1 MEQKVPRLVLAGTNS
16 GCGKTT
22 VTCAVLQALV
32 SRGLRVGA
40 AKCGPDYIDPMFHS
54 RVIGAKSSNLDSF
67 FFDRDTMRYLLAHN
81 TQGCDVTVIEGV
93 MGYYDG
99 LGLTSTRAST
109 YAAARETGSPVVLVV
124 NARGAALSVLAA
136 VEGFLHF
143 APDSGI
149 RGVILNGCSAMS
161 YGPLARE
168 LENRL
173 GVRACGYLPRLPEC
187 ALESRHLGLIT
198 ADEVADLQEKLRKL
212 AAEAE
217 KTLDIAAL
225 LEIAAAA
232 PPLRYIPPALP
243 EPGTPV
249 RIGVARDRAFCFYY
263 EDSLDL
269 LRQLGAE
276 LIPFSPLV
284 DERLPNGVQGLYL
297 GGGYPELHAK
307 ALSKNIPMRKAV
319 HDAVADG
326 LPTIAE
332 CGGFLYLHETLCDDE
347 GVCYPMAGVIPASAI
362 NTGKL
367 VRFGYVMLTEK
378 EENFLPAG
386 AQIAGHEFHY
396 YDSTD
401 NGVGAVAKKPVNGRS
416 WECVHE
422 SPSQWMGFPHLYY
435 YSNPEYAYRFL
446 KKAAD
451 RIYLKK

>member
-32 SRGLRVGA
+32 TRGLRVGA

-81 TQGCDVTVIEGV
+81 GEGCDITVIEGV

-109 YAAARETGSPVVLVV
+109 YEAARETESPVVLVV

-136 VEGFLHF
+136 AEGFLRF

-198 ADEVADLQEKLRKL
+198 ADEVADLQEKLRRL
-212 AAEAE
+212 AAELADTPEAE
-217 KTLDIAAL
+217 AFCQTLPHRYFEEYNLHGCLLEKRRSYDAVIEGLDAL
-225 LEIAAAA
+225 LPYVDNWATCDMIS
-232 PPLRYIPPALP
+232 PPVFKKRPPALI
-243 EPGTPV
+243 GQIRV
-249 RIGVARDRAFCFYY
+249 WLASDRIY
-263 EDSLDL
+263 
-269 LRQLGAE
+269 
-276 LIPFSPLV
+276 
-284 DERLPNGVQGLYL
+284 
-297 GGGYPELHAK
+297 
-307 ALSKNIPMRKAV
+307 
-319 HDAVADG
+319 
-326 LPTIAE
+326 T
-332 CGGFLYLHETLCDDE
+332 
-347 GVCYPMAGVIPASAI
+347 
-362 NTGKL
+362 
-367 VRFGYVMLTEK
+367 VRFGLRTLMAHFLDDAFAPSVLELAAAVRS
-378 EENFLPAG
+378 EEYYLRMMVAWFFATALAKQYDAALPYIRECRLDVWTHNKAI
-386 AQIAGHEFHY
+386 QK
-396 YDSTD
+396 
-401 NGVGAVAKKPVNGRS
+401 AV
-416 WECVHE
+416 E
-422 SPSQWMGFPHLYY
+422 SRRIPDGTK
-435 YSNPEYAYRFL
+435 AYLRTL
-446 KKAAD
+446 RRKNTAEHV
-451 RIYLKK
+451 

>member
-1 MEQKVPRLVLAGTNS
+1 MEQKVPRLVLAGSNS

-32 SRGLRVGA
+32 TRGLRVGA

-81 TQGCDVTVIEGV
+81 GEGCDVTVIEGV

-109 YAAARETGSPVVLVV
+109 YEAARATSSPVVLVV

-136 VEGFLHF
+136 AEGFLRF

-198 ADEVADLQEKLRKL
+198 ADEVADLQEKLCKL
-212 AAEAE
+212 AASAE
-217 KTLDIAAL
+217 KTLDFAAL
-225 LEIAAAA
+225 LEIARNA
-232 PPLRYIPPALP
+232 PPLRFTPPVLP
-243 EPGTPV
+243 EAGAPV
-249 RIGVARDRAFCFYY
+249 RIGVAHDRAFCFYY

-276 LIPFSPLV
+276 LVPFSPLA
-284 DERLPNGVQGLYL
+284 DEKLPDGMQGLYL
-297 GGGYPELHAK
+297 GGGYPELYAAQLEANHT
-307 ALSKNIPMRKAV
+307 LRRQIRDAV
-319 HDAVADG
+319 HAG
-326 LPTIAE
+326 MPCIAE
-332 CGGFLYLHETLCDDE
+332 CGGFMYLTQSI
-347 GVCYPMAGVIPASAI
+347 AGHAMVGALPGDCFD
-362 NTGKL
+362 TGKL
-367 VRFGYVMLTEK
+367 TRFGYITATAQEDSL
-378 EENFLPAG
+378 LCCAG
-386 AQIAGHEFHY
+386 EQVPMHEFHHWDTPQPGGAFLAEKPSGKQWRCAY
-396 YDSTD
+396 ATD
-401 NGVGAVAKKPVNGRS
+401 TLYA
-416 WECVHE
+416 
-422 SPSQWMGFPHLYY
+422 GFPHFHF
-435 YSNPEYAYRFL
+435 YAKPVMAQRFL
-446 KKAAD
+446 TACRKEM
-451 RIYLKK
+451 L